1 MWWWDLAKTG
11 ALGVFVICAFS
22 LFAVPVHIDRHAAI
36 HASGTVAST
45 GIMIDPETSKTVR
58 VLSKSIYLPPVRRLS
73 AYFYIHVEFPATK
86 YGVTEWTPRYA
97 LWCYPKGA
105 NLAAEAP
112 FFGLGLSTLDISKAK
127 ISFFT
132 YWSLPI
138 FKLSLSLPFSK
149 EGTYKIDIHTR
160 IPVPVELIENPG
172 NKCILA
178 EEGSVALSELRW
190 ELHLVPEW
198 RWFNIFPRA
207 LVDEVIHALAVMGVS
222 YEAPPGHG
230 STWHDGTDMPN
241 GIEIHRR
248 RSVEAFMQGVDAGA
262 FINRTF
268 TSASSSSSSKQ
279 KSKAQ

>member
-1 MWWWDLAKTG
+1 MDRHRREEAGVWWWSDLAKTG
-11 ALGVFVICAFS
+11 AFGVFAICAFS

-127 ISFFT
+127 DFFFT
-132 YWSLPI
+132 HWSLPHI
-138 FKLSLSLPFSK
+138 FKLFLSLCPFQRRAR
-149 EGTYKIDIHTR
+149 TR
-160 IPVPVELIENPG
+160 LTF
-172 NKCILA
+172 ILA
-178 EEGSVALSELRW
+178 FR
-190 ELHLVPEW
+190 
-198 RWFNIFPRA
+198 F
-207 LVDEVIHALAVMGVS
+207 
-222 YEAPPGHG
+222 
-230 STWHDGTDMPN
+230 
-241 GIEIHRR
+241 
-248 RSVEAFMQGVDAGA
+248 RS
-262 FINRTF
+262 
-268 TSASSSSSSKQ
+268 S
-279 KSKAQ
+279 